1 MNISIPTYII
11 NLKSRKDRLKHI
23 QNEFKNRSEFDIEI
37 IEAIQH
43 EIGAVG
49 LWLSFQK
56 VIKKAVKNDDDVILF
71 VEDDHI
77 FTKNYNWD
85 FLLQSIIDANKQG
98 VDILLGGI
106 GGGFK
111 NVVPI
116 TKNRFWIDHFWCTQF
131 TIVYKRFYDK
141 ILTAN
146 FQEKDTLD
154 DFLSNLTTNKMT
166 LYPFISRQKAFG
178 YSDVT
183 ESNNKKETISE
194 YFKKSEAIL
203 KVYADAFQKFS

>member
-23 QNEFKNRSEFDIEI
+23 LNEFKNKPEFDIEI
-37 IEAIQH
+37 IEAVQH
-43 EIGAVG
+43 EVGAIG

-56 VIKKAVKNDDDVILF
+56 VIKKAIQNNDDVIIF
-71 VEDDHI
+71 IEDDHI
-77 FTKNYNWD
+77 FTEHYHWDYLFKN
-85 FLLQSIIDANKQG
+85 IVEANKQG

-116 TKNRFWIDHFWCTQF
+116 TKNRFWIDHFWSTQF
-131 TIVYKRFYDK
+131 TIIYKRFYDT
-141 ILTAN
+141 ILKAT
-146 FQEKDTLD
+146 FREKDTLD
-154 DFLSNLTTNKMT
+154 DFLSDLTTNKMV
-166 LYPFISRQKAFG
+166 LYPFISIQKEFG

-183 ESNNKKETISE
+183 KSNDKKYTISE
-194 YFKKSEAIL
+194 YFKKSDQIL
-203 KVYADAFQKFS
+203 KIYADAFQKFS

>member
-37 IEAIQH
+37 IEAVQH

-77 FTKNYNWD
+77 FTENYSWD
-85 FLLQSIIDANKQG
+85 FLLQNIIDANKQG

-111 NVVPI
+111 NVIPI
-116 TKNRFWIDHFWCTQF
+116 TKNRLWIDHFWSTQF
-131 TIVYKRFYDK
+131 TIIYKRFYDK
-141 ILTAN
+141 ILTTN

-166 LYPFISRQKAFG
+166 LYPFISIQKEFG

-194 YFKKSEAIL
+194 YFKKSDEIL
-203 KVYADAFQKFS
+203 KIYANTFQKFN